1 MMRPH
6 ERWIGIWAGLACLL
20 ALASCSGS
28 PEPQPH
34 FKIGAPY
41 KINGTWY
48 QPTFV
53 TAYQATGIASWYGAD
68 YDGLYT
74 ANGEVYDME
83 ALTAAHPTLPLPSI
97 VQVTNLANGRT
108 LVLRVNDRGPFVANR
123 LIDLSRAAAR
133 ELGFERQGLA
143 SVNVTYLGLAQLD
156 DMPIRPGEDRQ
167 YAMAQCV
174 LPRPR
179 ALAC

>member
-1 MMRPH
+1 MQRTLAV
-6 ERWIGIWAGLACLL
+6 WLGLAYLLLL
-20 ALASCSGS
+20 AGCGA

-34 FKIGAPY
+34 YKIGAPY

-48 QPTFV
+48 QPQFV
-53 TAYQATGIASWYGAD
+53 TQYEATGVASWYGEPFH
-68 YDGLYT
+68 GQHT

-97 VQVTNLANGRT
+97 VQVTNLANGYT
-108 LVLRVNDRGPFVANR
+108 LLLRVNDRGPFVSDR
-123 LIDLSRAAAR
+123 LIDLSQAAAR
-133 ELGFERQGLA
+133 ALGFERQGLA
-143 SVNVTYLGLAQLD
+143 QVHVTYLGLAQLD
-156 DMPIRPGEDRQ
+156 DPPIRPGETRQ

-179 ALAC
+179 ALVC

>member
-1 MMRPH
+1 MMRPY
-6 ERWIGIWAGLACLL
+6 ERWKIGVWAGLACLV
-20 ALASCSGS
+20 ALAGCSG
-28 PEPQPH
+28 PEPRPH

-48 QPTFV
+48 RPAFV
-53 TAYQATGIASWYGAD
+53 TAYQETGVASWYGED
-68 YDGLYT
+68 YDGHYT
-74 ANGEVYDME
+74 ANGEVYDMD

-123 LIDLSRAAAR
+123 LIDLSQAAAR

-143 SVNVTYLGLAQLD
+143 TLQVTYLGLAQLD
-156 DMPIRPGEDRQ
+156 DTPIRPGEDRQ
-167 YAMAQCV
+167 YAMAQCE

-179 ALAC
+179 ALVC

>member
-1 MMRPH
+1 MRFK
-6 ERWIGIWAGLACLL
+6 RTIAIWAGLIGLA
-20 ALASCSGS
+20 ALAGCGA

-34 FKIGAPY
+34 YKIGQPY
-41 KINGTWY
+41 RINGTWY
-48 QPTFV
+48 RPQLV
-53 TAYQATGIASWYGAD
+53 TAYRATGIASWYGED
-68 YDGLYT
+68 FDGRYT

-108 LVLRVNDRGPFVANR
+108 LILRVNDRGPFVSNR
-123 LIDLSRAAAR
+123 LIDLSQAAAR
-133 ELGFERQGLA
+133 ELGFERKGLA
-143 SVNVTYLGLAQLD
+143 RVQVTYLGLAELD
-156 DMPIRPGEDRQ
+156 DPPIRPGETRA

-179 ALAC
+179 ALVC

>member
-1 MMRPH
+1 MQRTLAV
-6 ERWIGIWAGLACLL
+6 WLGLAYLLLL
-20 ALASCSGS
+20 AGCGGA

-34 FKIGAPY
+34 YKIGAPY

-48 QPTFV
+48 EPQFV
-53 TAYQATGIASWYGAD
+53 TQYEATGVASWYGEPFH
-68 YDGLYT
+68 GQHT

-108 LVLRVNDRGPFVANR
+108 LILRVNDRGPFVANR
-123 LIDLSRAAAR
+123 LIDLSQAAAR
-133 ELGFERQGLA
+133 ELGFERRGL
-143 SVNVTYLGLAQLD
+143 VEVQVTYLGLAQLD
-156 DMPIRPGEDRQ
+156 DTPIYPGETRA

-179 ALAC
+179 ALVC